1 MKKLLTITMILLL
14 FLSACSKGNNDSNS
28 QSHEKI
34 KVVTTNSILYD
45 MVKNVGGDNVDIHSI
60 VPIGQDPHEYEVKP
74 KDIKALTDA
83 DVVFY
88 NGLNLET
95 GNGWFKNALSQAN
108 KSYEDGSVV
117 KVSKN
122 VKPLYLNGAK
132 EGDESKQDPHAW
144 LSLDNGIKYVEEIS
158 KSLIKNNDK
167 YKDDI
172 QSNTKDYI
180 AKLEDLKK
188 ESHDKFNDIP
198 KEQRA
203 MITSEGAFKY
213 FSKQFD
219 IKPGYIWEINT
230 EKQGTPEQMKQAVK
244 FVQDNNLKHLLVE
257 TSVDKKSMQ
266 SLSEETNLDIYG
278 EVYTDSIGKKGTKGD
293 SYFNMMQENIN
304 TVHSSME

>member
-14 FLSACSKGNNDSNS
+14 FLSACGKGNNDSNS

-158 KSLIKNNDK
+158 KALIKKNDK

-278 EVYTDSIGKKGTKGD
+278 EVYTDSIGKKGTK
-293 SYFNMMQENIN
+293 
-304 TVHSSME
+304 